1 MFTKQDVVAE
11 ARKLQ
16 FADVGFTTAEPFDS
30 QKEYLLKSQQEYG
43 WAEQLGL
50 GLLAGTDPKT
60 ILPSAKSIIVLLES
74 YFDESFPVRM
84 ERHFGR
90 CYLDDDRMTKD
101 GLSLRVKSLRN
112 FLKANDIDSK
122 VPFNIPQRL
131 SAAKAGLGTFGKNG
145 LFYARNVTRG
155 SSFVLPVVL
164 VVDFE
169 FFPDEPCAVLAC
181 PDWCRNACV
190 VACPTRALKGEG
202 KIDPRRC
209 ISFLTYYGEGL
220 TPLEL
225 REPMGMYVYGCDRCQ
240 NVCPRNV
247 PWMTVEKIPI
257 PE

>member
-1 MFTKQDVVAE
+1 
-11 ARKLQ
+11 
-16 FADVGFTTAEPFDS
+16 
-30 QKEYLLKSQQEYG
+30 
-43 WAEQLGL
+43 
-50 GLLAGTDPKT
+50 
-60 ILPSAKSIIVLLES
+60 
-74 YFDESFPVRM
+74 
-84 ERHFGR
+84 
-90 CYLDDDRMTKD
+90 
-101 GLSLRVKSLRN
+101 
-112 FLKANDIDSK
+112 
-122 VPFNIPQRL
+122 
-131 SAAKAGLGTFGKNG
+131 LGTFGKNG